1 MEPMNYQRAFKVL
14 EIEEQYADKNRMTIE
29 IVRKQYKM
37 LALKWHPDRNKAPDA
52 AERYREIKDAHDF
65 LLEGSECSAGTEKT
79 SNQSYTSVASTFF
92 ETLYNNEHFQRRIF
106 HPLLM
111 KVTTLCEEKAL
122 SFILRLDADRAT
134 KLLTMIE
141 KWKTVLHF
149 SDAFFD
155 KVRGHIEGAHASQNI
170 VLNPNIDDLMQS
182 NVYLLSEGIIA
193 PLWHPLLEYEKEGII
208 VHCLPEL
215 PDNMWIDDDDD
226 ENTLNVEITETVE
239 NIWKLG
245 HLEISI
251 GAEKKRIEM
260 SNLKMKHSQIV
271 ELKGEGIPIPHT
283 DNVFYDGDRG
293 LIRVHLRL
301 KET

>member
-1 MEPMNYQRAFKVL
+1 MEPMNYRRAFKVL
-14 EIEEQYADKNRMTIE
+14 EIEEQYADKNRTTIE

-65 LLEGSECSAGTEKT
+65 LIEGSEKT
-79 SNQSYTSVASTFF
+79 SEQSYTNVASNFF

-155 KVRGHIEGAHASQNI
+155 KVRGHIEGAQYI

-182 NVYLLSEGIIA
+182 NVYRLSEGIIA

-215 PDNMWIDDDDD
+215 PDNMWIDDDD
-226 ENTLNVEITETVE
+226 ENTLNVEVTETVE
-239 NIWKLG
+239 NIWKMG

-251 GAEKKRIEM
+251 GAEKKRVEM
-260 SNLKMKHSQIV
+260 NNLKLKQSQIV

-293 LIRVHLRL
+293 LIRVHLTL

>member
-1 MEPMNYQRAFKVL
+1 MNYRRAFKVL
-14 EIEEQYADKNRMTIE
+14 EIEEHYADKNRTTIE

-65 LLEGSECSAGTEKT
+65 LIEGSECSEKT
-79 SNQSYTSVASTFF
+79 SNQSYKNVASTFF

-141 KWKTVLHF
+141 TWKTVLHF

-155 KVRGHIEGAHASQNI
+155 KVRGHIEGAQHI

-193 PLWHPLLEYEKEGII
+193 PLWHPLLEYEKEGLM

-215 PDNMWIDDDDD
+215 PENMWIDDDDD

-239 NIWKLG
+239 NIWKFG

-251 GAEKKRIEM
+251 GAEKKRIEL
-260 SNLKMKHSQIV
+260 SNLKLKQSQIV

-293 LIRVHLRL
+293 LIRVHLSIC
-301 KET
+301 

>member
-1 MEPMNYQRAFKVL
+1 MEPMNYRRAFKVL
-14 EIEEQYADKNRMTIE
+14 EIDEQYADKNRTTIE

-65 LLEGSECSAGTEKT
+65 LMEGSDGSSEP
-79 SNQSYTSVASTFF
+79 QSYKSVASNFF

-122 SFILRLDADRAT
+122 AFILRLDADRAT
-134 KLLTMIE
+134 KLMKVIE
-141 KWKTVLHF
+141 TYKTTLHF

-155 KVRGHIEGAHASQNI
+155 KVRGHIEGKQTI

-182 NVYLLSEGIIA
+182 NVYMLSEGIIA
-193 PLWHPLLEYEKEGII
+193 PLWHPLLEYEKQGLI

-215 PDNMWIDDDDD
+215 PDNMWIDDDD

-239 NIWKLG
+239 NIWKMG

-251 GAEKKRIEM
+251 GKEKKRVEM
-260 SNLKMKHSQIV
+260 SNLKLKQSQIV

-283 DNVFYDGDRG
+283 DNVFYDGDKG
-293 LIRVHLRL
+293 LIRVHLVL
-301 KET
+301 VSFKN

>member
-1 MEPMNYQRAFKVL
+1 MGPMNYQRAFKVL
-14 EIEEQYADKNRMTIE
+14 EIDEQYADKNRTTIE

-65 LLEGSECSAGTEKT
+65 LLEKGSECSID
-79 SNQSYTSVASTFF
+79 QSYTSVASNFF

-122 SFILRLDADRAT
+122 AFILRLDADRAT
-134 KLLTMIE
+134 KLLKVIE
-141 KWKTVLHF
+141 TYKTTLHF
-149 SDAFFD
+149 SDAFFE
-155 KVRGHIEGAHASQNI
+155 KVRGHIEGAQHI

-182 NVYLLSEGIIA
+182 NVYRLSEGIIA
-193 PLWHPLLEYEKEGII
+193 PLWHPLLEYEKEGLI

-215 PDNMWIDDDDD
+215 PDNMWIDDDD

-239 NIWKLG
+239 NIWKMG

-251 GAEKKRIEM
+251 GAEKKRVEM
-260 SNLKMKHSQIV
+260 SNLKLKQSQIV

-283 DNVFYDGDRG
+283 DNVFYDGDKG
-293 LIRVHLRL
+293 TIRVHLAL
-301 KET
+301 V

>member
-1 MEPMNYQRAFKVL
+1 MNYRRAFKVL
-14 EIEEQYADKNRMTIE
+14 EIEEQYADKNMTMIE

-37 LALKWHPDRNKAPDA
+37 LALKWHPDRNKAPNA

-65 LLEGSECSAGTEKT
+65 LIEGTECSEGTP
-79 SNQSYTSVASTFF
+79 SYKNVASNFF

-122 SFILRLDADRAT
+122 SFILRLDADRAH

-141 KWKTVLHF
+141 TWKTVLHF
-149 SDAFFD
+149 SDAFFE
-155 KVRGHIEGAHASQNI
+155 KVRGHIEGAQYI

-182 NVYLLSEGIIA
+182 NVYRLSEGIIA

-215 PDNMWIDDDDD
+215 PDNMWIDDDD
-226 ENTLNVEITETVE
+226 ENTLNVEVTETVE
-239 NIWKLG
+239 NIWKMG

-251 GAEKKRIEM
+251 GAEKKRVEM
-260 SNLKMKHSQIV
+260 NNLKLKQSQIV

-293 LIRVHLRL
+293 LIRVHLTL

>member
-14 EIEEQYADKNRMTIE
+14 EIDEQYADKNRTTIE

-65 LLEGSECSAGTEKT
+65 LIEGSLGAERT
-79 SNQSYTSVASTFF
+79 SEQSYKSVASNFF

-134 KLLTMIE
+134 KLMRVIE
-141 KWKTVLHF
+141 TYKTVLHF

-155 KVRGHIEGAHASQNI
+155 KVRGHIEGKNAAQHI

-182 NVYLLSEGIIA
+182 NVYMLSEGIIA
-193 PLWHPLLEYEKEGII
+193 PLWHSLLEYEKEGII

-215 PDNMWIDDDDD
+215 PDNMWIDDDD
-226 ENTLNVEITETVE
+226 ENTLNVEVMETVE
-239 NIWKLG
+239 NIWKIG

-251 GAEKKRIEM
+251 GKEKKRVEM
-260 SNLKMKHSQIV
+260 SNFKLKQSQIV
-271 ELKGEGIPIPHT
+271 
-283 DNVFYDGDRG
+283 
-293 LIRVHLRL
+293 
-301 KET
+301 

>member
-1 MEPMNYQRAFKVL
+1 MNYRRAFKVL
-14 EIEEQYADKNRMTIE
+14 EIEEQYADKNRTTIE

-65 LLEGSECSAGTEKT
+65 LIEGSEKT
-79 SNQSYTSVASTFF
+79 SEQSYTNVASNFF

-155 KVRGHIEGAHASQNI
+155 KVRGHIEGAQYI

-182 NVYLLSEGIIA
+182 NVYRLSEGIIA

-215 PDNMWIDDDDD
+215 PDNMWIDDDD
-226 ENTLNVEITETVE
+226 ENTLNVEVTETVE
-239 NIWKLG
+239 NIWKMG

-251 GAEKKRIEM
+251 GAEKKRVEM
-260 SNLKMKHSQIV
+260 NNLKLKQSQIV

-293 LIRVHLRL
+293 LIRVHLTL